1 MLRPRLPLT
10 SLLFCL
16 VLILALILWSRRDTE
31 MATGSDP
38 SFPESMHRMYKHLD
52 SFQASPEIPGAAPH

>member
-10 SLLFCL
+10 SLLLCL
-16 VLILALILWSRRDTE
+16 VLILSLILWSRQDTG
-31 MATGSDP
+31 MATGNDP
-38 SFPESMHRMYKHLD
+38 AFAESMRKMYKHLD